1 MNTISK
7 HRRLKVSELTEGNLY
22 YSLYTRSIVKVVNND
37 YANKEGIVKRLA
49 YQIFSP
55 HFKDPIVVTNIK
67 DDELQ
72 EIV

>member
-7 HRRLKVSELTEGNLY
+7 HRRLKVSELTEGYLY
-22 YSLYTRSIVKVVNND
+22 YSLFTNTVVKVVNNNYSRD
-37 YANKEGIVKRLA
+37 GVMFKRLS
-49 YQIFSP
+49 YEVFSP